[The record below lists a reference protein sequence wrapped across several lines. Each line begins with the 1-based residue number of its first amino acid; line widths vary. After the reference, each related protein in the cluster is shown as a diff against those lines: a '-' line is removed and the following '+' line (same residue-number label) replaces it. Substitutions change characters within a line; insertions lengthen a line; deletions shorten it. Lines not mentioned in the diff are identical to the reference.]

1 MSAFRISLMAGL
13 LGNEGYVEAVR
24 KSVAGAAAEG
34 FLLRP
39 DGDALIKAAQ
49 ASEEDRS
56 RKHPALCS
64 IQYWVHSGLS
74 PLSVQTAEPIQRQ
87 GYQASQ
93 ELPTLRDGPGAAR

>member
-39 DGDALIKAAQ
+39 DAT
-49 ASEEDRS
+49 R
-56 RKHPALCS
+56 
-64 IQYWVHSGLS
+64 
-74 PLSVQTAEPIQRQ
+74 
-87 GYQASQ
+87 
-93 ELPTLRDGPGAAR
+93 